1 MRVSI
6 AALIVLFVV
15 YVLAT
20 LIAIY
25 SFGGELQSDVL
36 VNVSKSKGWEPYI
49 INVLFIL
56 IAALHI
62 PLIFFVGKESLL
74 IMIYEYRV
82 GGKREQMRDEYAR
95 TTLTG
100 THTAIKQTGFDFKP
114 IVEEDGREEGDETL
128 QEGNLTGQFQAVRVA
143 DGPDKGNNS
152 SINVSREIRNEL
164 PEKQNLLQ
172 PPSDSSGGA
181 NGTREGKAEA
191 EVRKVV
197 YQEEEEEESKNGAG
211 SKKAPKKKPAAPA
224 PPTGKNPLLDLSK
237 KTANMQKS
245 GQAASRT

>member
-6 AALIVLFVV
+6 AALSVLFVV
-15 YVLAT
+15 YLLAA

-25 SFGGELQSDVL
+25 SFGGDLQSDVL
-36 VNVSKSKGWEPYI
+36 INVSNSKGWEPYI

-74 IMIYEYRV
+74 IMIYECRV
-82 GGKREQMRDEYAR
+82 GSKREQMRDEYAR

-114 IVEEDGREEGDETL
+114 IVEEDGREEGEETIK
-128 QEGNLTGQFQAVRVA
+128 EGNLTGQFHAVRVEE
-143 DGPDKGNNS
+143 GPEKGNNS
-152 SINVSREIRNEL
+152 SINVSGEIHNDL
-164 PEKQNLLQ
+164 AEKKKLLQ

-181 NGTREGKAEA
+181 NGTHEKKNEP
-191 EVRKVV
+191 EVLRFV
-197 YQEEEEEESKNGAG
+197 YQEEEEENKKGPG
-211 SKKAPKKKPAAPA
+211 TPKAPKNKRDPDPVPSVARS
-224 PPTGKNPLLDLSK
+224 PLLDLSK
-237 KTANMQKS
+237 KTGMQKS